1 MKKLLTLLF
10 LTLSIEYAQAADEI
24 YLDCSDKYDVSNGSR
39 DMTFIKLDTS
49 SKQVNIYKI
58 LLFYKNNPEFYC
70 TFSKR
75 DECIKKGILPYTD
88 GYQDRFGELRTSI
101 KNNLSTQ
108 VDSYSWKTVFPCC
121 GRNWKY
127 YSSTN
132 GIQTSK
138 VTRDTIKYY
147 SSHEISE
154 KKGKSCE
161 ILDKDNFDKEVEHY
175 RTRWEKLSEK
185 AVEEQLKKNKI

>member
-1 MKKLLTLLF
+1 MKKLLSLLF
-10 LTLSIEYAQAADEI
+10 LTLVIEHTSAADEI

-49 SKQVNIYKI
+49 SKQVNIYEI
-58 LLFYKNNPEFYC
+58 LLFYKKNPEFYC

-75 DECIKKGILPYTD
+75 DECIKKGISPYAD
-88 GYQDRFGELRTSI
+88 GYKDSFGELRTSF
-101 KNNLSTQ
+101 KSNLSTQ
-108 VDSYSWKTVFPCC
+108 VDAYLWKTKFPCC

-127 YSSTN
+127 FSSTN
-132 GIQTSK
+132 GMKTSK
-138 VTRDTIKYY
+138 VTRDTLKYY
-147 SSHEISE
+147 SSHKISE

-161 ILDKDNFDKEVEHY
+161 ILDKDNFNREVERY

>member
-58 LLFYKNNPEFYC
+58 LLFYKDNPEFYC

-108 VDSYSWKTVFPCC
+108 VDSYSWKTVYPCC

-132 GIQTSK
+132 GIETSK
-138 VTRDTIKYY
+138 VTRDTLKYY
-147 SSHEISE
+147 SSHKISE